1 MKPSI
6 IVSSS
11 DLERLEGLLTL
22 PAFRSR
28 SDLDGLRAELE
39 RADVREPQDMPA
51 DVITMN
57 SRARFVEE
65 GTGREY
71 ELTLAYPKDA
81 NAEAHRVSIFS
92 PAGSA
97 LLGLSAGQSIDWKS
111 ADGKEIR
118 LKVLE
123 SPGNLKPT
131 DSSNC
136 KRSRS
141 VPRLPCGSDASRSSA
156 TARRPRARERMPPSQ
171 LSNSSQPS
179 RRTLAPSAA
188 SFSSRRS

>member
-81 NAEAHRVSIFS
+81 NAEA
-92 PAGSA
+92 
-97 LLGLSAGQSIDWKS
+97 LSSDDITVAPSRDRKS
-111 ADGKEIR
+111 TR
-118 LKVLE
+118 L
-123 SPGNLKPT
+123 
-131 DSSNC
+131 
-136 KRSRS
+136 
-141 VPRLPCGSDASRSSA
+141 
-156 TARRPRARERMPPSQ
+156 
-171 LSNSSQPS
+171 NSSHG
-179 RRTLAPSAA
+179 L
-188 SFSSRRS
+188 

>member
-1 MKPSI
+1 MKPPI

-28 SDLDGLRAELE
+28 SDLDGLREELE
-39 RADVREPQDMPA
+39 RADVREPEEMPA

-57 SRARFVEE
+57 SRARFLEE

-81 NAEAHRVSIFS
+81 NAEARRVSIFS

-97 LLGLSAGQSIDWKS
+97 LLGLSTGQSIDWTTP
-111 ADGKEIR
+111 DGKELH

-123 SPGNLKPT
+123 VT
-131 DSSNC
+131 W
-136 KRSRS
+136 
-141 VPRLPCGSDASRSSA
+141 
-156 TARRPRARERMPPSQ
+156 
-171 LSNSSQPS
+171 QPEANGQFD
-179 RRTLAPSAA
+179 L
-188 SFSSRRS
+188 

>member
-1 MKPSI
+1 MKPPI

-28 SDLDGLRAELE
+28 SDLDGLREELE
-39 RADVREPQDMPA
+39 RADVREPEEMPA

-57 SRARFVEE
+57 SRARFLEE

-81 NAEAHRVSIFS
+81 NAEARRVSIFS

-97 LLGLSAGQSIDWKS
+97 LLGLSTGQSIDWTTP
-111 ADGKEIR
+111 DGKELH

-123 SPGNLKPT
+123 LT
-131 DSSNC
+131 W
-136 KRSRS
+136 
-141 VPRLPCGSDASRSSA
+141 
-156 TARRPRARERMPPSQ
+156 
-171 LSNSSQPS
+171 QPEANGQFD
-179 RRTLAPSAA
+179 L
-188 SFSSRRS
+188 

>member
-1 MKPSI
+1 MSARSARSSAQDITQDDTMKPPI

-28 SDLDGLRAELE
+28 SDLDGLREELE
-39 RADVREPQDMPA
+39 RADVREPEEMPA

-57 SRARFVEE
+57 SRARFLEE

-81 NAEAHRVSIFS
+81 NAEARRVSIFS

-97 LLGLSAGQSIDWKS
+97 LLGLATGQSIDWTTP
-111 ADGKEIR
+111 DGKELH

-123 SPGNLKPT
+123 VT
-131 DSSNC
+131 W
-136 KRSRS
+136 
-141 VPRLPCGSDASRSSA
+141 
-156 TARRPRARERMPPSQ
+156 
-171 LSNSSQPS
+171 QPEANGQFD
-179 RRTLAPSAA
+179 L
-188 SFSSRRS
+188 

>member
-6 IVSSS
+6 IVSSN

-22 PAFRSR
+22 PPFRSR

-57 SRARFVEE
+57 SRARFLEV

-81 NAEAHRVSIFS
+81 NAEAQRVSIFS

-97 LLGLSAGQSIDWKS
+97 LLGLTAGQSIDWS
-111 ADGKEIR
+111 TGEGKALH

-123 SPGNLKPT
+123 VT
-131 DSSNC
+131 W
-136 KRSRS
+136 
-141 VPRLPCGSDASRSSA
+141 
-156 TARRPRARERMPPSQ
+156 
-171 LSNSSQPS
+171 QPEAHDQFD
-179 RRTLAPSAA
+179 L
-188 SFSSRRS
+188 

>member
-6 IVSSS
+6 IVSSN

-22 PAFRSR
+22 PPFRSR

-57 SRARFVEE
+57 SRARFLEV

-81 NAEAHRVSIFS
+81 NAEAQRVSIFS
-92 PAGSA
+92 PAGQRHDHA
-97 LLGLSAGQSIDWKS
+97 HVQ
-111 ADGKEIR
+111 
-118 LKVLE
+118 
-123 SPGNLKPT
+123 
-131 DSSNC
+131 
-136 KRSRS
+136 
-141 VPRLPCGSDASRSSA
+141 PR
-156 TARRPRARERMPPSQ
+156 
-171 LSNSSQPS
+171 
-179 RRTLAPSAA
+179 
-188 SFSSRRS
+188 

>member
-1 MKPSI
+1 MKPPI

-28 SDLDGLRAELE
+28 SDLDGLREELE
-39 RADVREPQDMPA
+39 RADVREPEEMPA

-57 SRARFVEE
+57 SRARFLEE

-81 NAEAHRVSIFS
+81 NAEARRVSIFS

-97 LLGLSAGQSIDWKS
+97 LLGLATGQSIDWTTP
-111 ADGKEIR
+111 DGKELH

-123 SPGNLKPT
+123 VT
-131 DSSNC
+131 W
-136 KRSRS
+136 
-141 VPRLPCGSDASRSSA
+141 
-156 TARRPRARERMPPSQ
+156 
-171 LSNSSQPS
+171 QPEANGQFD
-179 RRTLAPSAA
+179 L
-188 SFSSRRS
+188 